1 MSGIRRKAALTLALN
16 GTVGIAICYSG
27 ARLSGKAG
35 KANMSGQ
42 LDFFIQLN
50 RFEDRLPV
58 RIARASRYLRRPEA
72 RAYRMPSAVLLTLG
86 GMAGFLP
93 ILGFWMLP
101 LGLLLLAVDVPRL
114 RNPMAR
120 LLDWIERRWPPRKPA
135 A

>member
-1 MSGIRRKAALTLALN
+1 MSA
-16 GTVGIAICYSG
+16 
-27 ARLSGKAG
+27 
-35 KANMSGQ
+35 Q

-58 RIARASRYLRRPEA
+58 RIARASRYLRQPA
-72 RAYRMPSAVLLTLG
+72 AKAYRLPSAVLLTLG

-101 LGLLLLAVDVPRL
+101 LGLLLLAIDVPRL
-114 RNPMAR
+114 RSPMAR
-120 LLDWIERRWPPRKPA
+120 MLDWIERRWPPRKPA